1 MLGSGLVRTKV
12 KTGRDFRRNDTPPN
26 YPARQVS
33 VKRVPFS
40 SRCPRPECSAA
51 TFLGAPEPGLNT
63 AKLCVAKGI
72 G

>member
-26 YPARQVS
+26 YPAGQVS

-40 SRCPRPECSAA
+40 SRCPAPGVLGCYKLAASAD
-51 TFLGAPEPGLNT
+51 
-63 AKLCVAKGI
+63 V
-72 G
+72 